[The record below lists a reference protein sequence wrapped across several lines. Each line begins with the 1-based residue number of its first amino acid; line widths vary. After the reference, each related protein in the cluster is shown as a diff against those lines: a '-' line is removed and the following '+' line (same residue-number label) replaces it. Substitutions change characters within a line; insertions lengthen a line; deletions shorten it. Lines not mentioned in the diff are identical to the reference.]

1 MFAQVMHK
9 LYFTHSSLPG
19 GNRIREDHS
28 ISSPLPNHKA
38 NLKNPIPLTSPC
50 RIGYGTYLTD
60 FPSDLAR
67 KQMANMTIITLTMSF
82 ADIILTKKEK
92 EKWRYLKILL
102 IFQTVQLNL

>member
-19 GNRIREDHS
+19 GNRVREDHS
-28 ISSPLPNHKA
+28 INSPLPNHKA
-38 NLKNPIPLTSPC
+38 NLKNPIPLASPC
-50 RIGYGTYLTD
+50 RIGYSTYLTD

-92 EKWRYLKILL
+92 AKWRYLKILL
-102 IFQTVQLNL
+102 TFQTVQLNL